1 MINFNQQKY
10 KALLGAMESNNNYN
24 STNPIG
30 ALGKYQ
36 FMKPTLNGLKFVY
49 SLPDWKSA
57 SYFLNDPELQELYET
72 TLIADTLGFIER
84 NNLKFYLNKPVTG
97 TIRFKNITT
106 PLNIYGMLAASH
118 LAGTTAL
125 KEFLQNGTNPN
136 DGNTS
141 LSDYAAY
148 FSSKLQ
154 DSLNL
159 FPFVLAFI
167 PAIVLYYK

>member
-1 MINFNQQKY
+1 MTNFNQQQYKDLLGLMESQNNY
-10 KALLGAMESNNNYN
+10 KA
-24 STNPIG
+24 TNLIG

-36 FMKPTLNGLKFVY
+36 FIKPTLNGLKNIY
-49 SLPDWKSA
+49 GLPDWKSA
-57 SYFLNDPELQELYET
+57 SYFLNNPELQEQYET
-72 TLIADTLGFIER
+72 ALIADTLGFIER
-84 NNLKFYLNKPVTG
+84 NNLKSYLNQVVTG
-97 TIRFKNITT
+97 SIRFKNITT

-125 KEFLQNGTNPN
+125 KNYLEKNINPN

-154 DSLNL
+154 NSLNL
-159 FPFVLAFI
+159 FPFMLAFI
-167 PAIVLYYK
+167 PAVVLYYK